1 MLRPLIVL
9 PTYNEADNI
18 AEVLRRARAAAPD
31 AGILVVDDSSPDG
44 TADIAKAMTGEVGAV
59 DILSRP
65 VKSGLGSA
73 YREGFKWG
81 RERGFDVLMEMDSD
95 LSHDP
100 ADIPRLLR
108 GIDDGADLVIGSRY
122 VPGGEI
128 PHWPWHRRALSKYG
142 NRYSA
147 AMLRI
152 DVHDMTAGYRAYRSD
167 MVARIDIDN
176 VRADGYGFQVEMTYF
191 VAQAGGRIVEVP
203 IKFVD
208 RVRGTSK
215 MSTNI
220 VVEAMALVTWW
231 GIRDRVT
238 RRRPN
243 AATS

>member
-1 MLRPLIVL
+1 
-9 PTYNEADNI
+9 
-18 AEVLRRARAAAPD
+18 
-31 AGILVVDDSSPDG
+31 
-44 TADIAKAMTGEVGAV
+44 
-59 DILSRP
+59 
-65 VKSGLGSA
+65 
-73 YREGFKWG
+73 
-81 RERGFDVLMEMDSD
+81 
-95 LSHDP
+95 
-100 ADIPRLLR
+100 
-108 GIDDGADLVIGSRY
+108 
-122 VPGGEI
+122 
-128 PHWPWHRRALSKYG
+128 
-142 NRYSA
+142 
-147 AMLRI
+147 MLRI

-238 RRRPN
+238 RRWPN

>member
-1 MLRPLIVL
+1 M
-9 PTYNEADNI
+9 
-18 AEVLRRARAAAPD
+18 
-31 AGILVVDDSSPDG
+31 GG
-44 TADIAKAMTGEVGAV
+44 V
-59 DILSRP
+59 DILTRP
-65 VKSGLGSA
+65 AKSGLGSA

-100 ADIPRLLR
+100 ADIPRLLK

-122 VPGGEI
+122 VPGGSI

-152 DVHDMTAGYRAYRSD
+152 EVRDMTAGFRAYRAD
-167 MVARIDIDN
+167 MVARIDIDG

-231 GIRDRVT
+231 GVRDRVT
-238 RRRPN
+238 RRRRQPRR
-243 AATS
+243 

>member
-9 PTYNEADNI
+9 PTYNEAENI
-18 AEVLRRARAAAPD
+18 ADILRRVRAVVPH
-31 AGILVVDDSSPDG
+31 AGVLVVDDSSPDG
-44 TADIAKAMTGEVGAV
+44 TADIVRAMAPEVGEVE
-59 DILSRP
+59 ILSRP
-65 VKSGLGSA
+65 RKSGLGSA
-73 YREGFKWG
+73 YRDGFKWG
-81 RERGFDVLMEMDSD
+81 RQRGFDVLMEMDSD
-95 LSHDP
+95 FSHDP
-100 ADIPRLLR
+100 ADIPRLLK

-122 VPGGEI
+122 VPGGQI

-142 NRYSA
+142 NRYSS
-147 AMLRI
+147 AMLRL
-152 DVHDMTAGYRAYRSD
+152 DVRDLTAGYRAYRSD

-215 MSTNI
+215 MSMNI

-231 GIRDRVT
+231 GIRDRV
-238 RRRPN
+238 RRRKR
-243 AATS
+243 

>member
-1 MLRPLIVL
+1 MAGLRALVVL
-9 PTYNEADNI
+9 PTYNEAENI
-18 AEVLRRARAAAPD
+18 AEVLRRVRQAAPE
-31 AGILVVDDSSPDG
+31 AGVLVVDDSSPDG
-44 TADIAKAMTGEVGAV
+44 TAEFARIAAAEVGGAINV
-59 DILSRP
+59 LSRP

-73 YREGFKWG
+73 YRDGFRWG

-95 LSHDP
+95 FSHDP

-108 GIDDGADLVIGSRY
+108 GIDEGADLVIGSRY

-142 NRYSA
+142 NLYSA

-152 DVHDMTAGYRAYRSD
+152 DVRDMTAGFRAYRSD
-167 MVARIDIDN
+167 LLARIDVDT
-176 VRADGYGFQVEMTYF
+176 VGAEGYGFQIEMTHR
-191 VAQAGGRIVEVP
+191 VAQVGGRIVEVP

-220 VVEAMALVTWW
+220 IVEAMLLVTWW
-231 GIRDRVT
+231 GIRDRVM
-238 RRRPN
+238 RRR
-243 AATS
+243 S

>member
-1 MLRPLIVL
+1 VRTLIVL

-18 AEVLRRARAAAPD
+18 AEVLRRARAAAPN

-44 TADIAKAMTGEVGAV
+44 TAEIAKAVGAEVGHV

-65 VKSGLGSA
+65 RKSGLGSA

-81 RERGFDVLMEMDSD
+81 RERGFDVLIEMDSD
-95 LSHDP
+95 FSHDP
-100 ADIPRLLR
+100 ADIPRLLH
-108 GIDDGADLVIGSRY
+108 GIEDGADLAIGSRY
-122 VPGGEI
+122 VPGGSI

-147 AMLRI
+147 AMLRL
-152 DVHDMTAGYRAYRSD
+152 DVRDLTAGYRAYRGEMLD
-167 MVARIDIDN
+167 RIDIDA
-176 VRADGYGFQVEMTYF
+176 VRAEGYGFQVEMTYF

-215 MSTNI
+215 MSSTI

-231 GIRDRVT
+231 GIRDRV
-238 RRRPN
+238 RRRKR
-243 AATS
+243 TR

>member
-1 MLRPLIVL
+1 VPPPALRPLVVL
-9 PTYNEADNI
+9 PTYNEAENI

-31 AGILVVDDSSPDG
+31 AGILLVDDSSPDG
-44 TADIAKAMTGEVGAV
+44 TADIARAMTAEVGGV
-59 DILSRP
+59 DILTRP
-65 VKSGLGSA
+65 AKSGLGSA

-100 ADIPRLLR
+100 ADIPRLLK
-108 GIDDGADLVIGSRY
+108 GIDEGADLVIGSRY
-122 VPGGEI
+122 VPGGSI

-152 DVHDMTAGYRAYRSD
+152 DVHDMTAGFRAYRAD
-167 MVARIDIDN
+167 MVGRIDIEG

-238 RRRPN
+238 RRRR
-243 AATS
+243 

>member
-1 MLRPLIVL
+1 LRALIVL

-44 TADIAKAMTGEVGAV
+44 TADIARALTAEVGGV
-59 DILSRP
+59 EILTRP
-65 VKSGLGSA
+65 DKSGLGSA
-73 YREGFKWG
+73 YRDGFKWG

-100 ADIPRLLR
+100 ADIPRLLK

-122 VPGGEI
+122 VPGGSI

-152 DVHDMTAGYRAYRSD
+152 DVHDMTAGFRAYRSD
-167 MVARIDIDN
+167 MVGRIDIDG

-238 RRRPN
+238 RRTP
-243 AATS
+243 

>member
-1 MLRPLIVL
+1 VPVPDLRALIVL

-44 TADIAKAMTGEVGAV
+44 TADIARALTAEVGGV
-59 DILSRP
+59 EILTRP
-65 VKSGLGSA
+65 DKSGLGSA
-73 YREGFKWG
+73 YRDGFKWG

-100 ADIPRLLR
+100 ADIPRLLT

-122 VPGGEI
+122 VPGGSI

-152 DVHDMTAGYRAYRSD
+152 DVHDMTAGFRAYRSD
-167 MVARIDIDN
+167 MVGRIDIDG

-238 RRRPN
+238 RRTP
-243 AATS
+243 